1 MTPERARAALRSA
14 LHEVA
19 PDVDLGTV
27 DDDANLQESLELDS
41 LDFLR
46 LVELLSEATGV
57 RIDEEDYPRLAT
69 MATAITWLSTVDSNA

>member
-1 MTPERARAALRSA
+1 MTSEQARTAVRTA

-19 PDVDLGTV
+19 PDGDL
-27 DDDANLQESLELDS
+27 DALPDDANLQETLELDS

-57 RIDEEDYPRLAT
+57 RIDEEDYPKLAT
-69 MATAITWLSTVDSNA
+69 MAGATAWLSTVDSAV

>member
-1 MTPERARAALRSA
+1 MTPDAARTAIRTA

-19 PDVDLGTV
+19 PDADLDAL
-27 DDDANLQESLELDS
+27 DDDANLQEALELDS

-69 MATAITWLSTVDSNA
+69 LGAAVTWLSTVDVAA